1 MADLGDKLDE
11 TDKAILRE
19 FIRVYSMNPQKMEN
33 ELRPIVEGD
42 RERGKEFFLGYRR
55 ALVKAM
61 EFIDPTSSDYQAL
74 SLLLGYATFKL
85 YGEEALRKYS
95 SEWKRTITK

>member
-11 TDKAILRE
+11 IDKVLLRE
-19 FIRVYSMNPQKMEN
+19 FIRVYSMNPQKMED

-61 EFIDPTSSDYQAL
+61 KFIDPTGSTYQAL

-85 YGEEALRKYS
+85 YGEETLRKYS
-95 SEWKRTITK
+95 NK

>member
-11 TDKAILRE
+11 TDKILLRE
-19 FIRVYSMNPQKMEN
+19 FIRVYSMNPQKMED

-55 ALVKAM
+55 ALVKSM
-61 EFIDPTSSDYQAL
+61 KFIDPTSKPYQAL
-74 SLLLGYATFKL
+74 SMLLGYVTFKL
-85 YGEEALRKYS
+85 YGEEELRKYNNPN
-95 SEWKRTITK
+95 EK